1 MGDILDIIYKLF
13 LVIVITF
20 ILLLL
25 KISMSNF
32 QKRRTGKN
40 DVEVKNTKKHNILTD
55 ILFFVLLC
63 LVIFTQ

>member
-40 DVEVKNTKKHNILTD
+40 DVEVKNTKKHNILTG